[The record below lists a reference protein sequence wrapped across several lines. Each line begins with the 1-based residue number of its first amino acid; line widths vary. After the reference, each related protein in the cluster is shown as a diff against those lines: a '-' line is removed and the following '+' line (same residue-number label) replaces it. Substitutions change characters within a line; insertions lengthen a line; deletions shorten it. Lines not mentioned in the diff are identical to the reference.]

1 MCETRPTHE
10 ADAAT
15 NLRLTGVS
23 GLDVAKLGFGRT
35 PAVTRHTR
43 EHVLDGAPARDCWT
57 RDADDAR
64 LLAAAVRLLAA
75 IRWRRGCCWRTM
87 RILRVTLE
95 AFVRPRDCSQR
106 DCWQEMLAARLLAKT
121 CWRRDAGG
129 EAAAPSARH
138 WR

>member
-43 EHVLDGAPARDCWT
+43 EHVLDGAMARDLWT